1 MSRLKLALIGLGR
14 MGRVHA
20 QALAKSTEI
29 EVVAI
34 ADPSRQSIEFAETI
48 FKNASMF
55 ADYRQAMQQAGV
67 EACLIASPT
76 PLHAE
81 MVQHALDRQLHV
93 LCEKPL
99 ALEVE
104 VAKKLASEAESKK
117 LVLQIGHWRRFSP
130 PWVAAKRLLDE
141 GAIGDPLM
149 IRLSQWD

>member
-34 ADPSRQSIEFAETI
+34 ADPSRQSIVFAENT
-48 FKNASMF
+48 FQNATTF
-55 ADYRQAMQQAGV
+55 AEFRHAMQHAGV

-99 ALEVE
+99 ALEVD

-117 LVLQIGHWRRFSP
+117 
-130 PWVAAKRLLDE
+130 
-141 GAIGDPLM
+141 
-149 IRLSQWD
+149 

>member
-20 QALAKSTEI
+20 LALAKSSNI
-29 EVVAI
+29 EVVAV
-34 ADPSRQSIEFAETI
+34 ADPSSTSIEFAENT
-48 FKNASMF
+48 FKAASTF
-55 ADYRQAMQQAGV
+55 ADYRQAMHHAGV

-81 MVQHALDRQLHV
+81 MVQHALGRQLHV

-99 ALEVE
+99 ALDVD
-104 VAKKLASEAESKK
+104 VAKKLASEADSKK

-130 PWVAAKRLLDE
+130 PWVTAKRLL
-141 GAIGDPLM
+141 
-149 IRLSQWD
+149 